1 MDLINNFSWSFSRDS
16 LFKQCQRAYY
26 YNYYGYWLGWD
37 KKSDQSCKDAYRLK
51 NITGLDLLVGDVVHK
66 TIKHVITVYKTAGTI
81 IDFNTAFDIALEKFS
96 TAYTKSQ
103 NQDWQ
108 VKIKDNP
115 NLFEHYY
122 GINISDDKL
131 HQKIAKIEQCLVK
144 FYQLDFFNSVK
155 SDEIFSVDTLDSF
168 FLEEFTLW
176 AALDLVI
183 KKGDNYYI
191 YDWKTGKENE
201 KDLFQLSL
209 YIYYIVNYHNANI
222 ENVYI
227 CPVYLLNDE
236 LPKFN
241 YLKLSQDFDFQ
252 TIYDRISSSAN
263 EMLSM
268 LTDFE
273 HNILNIDDTKKT
285 TDSKTCN
292 WCKFK
297 ELCLTK

>member
-1 MDLINNFSWSFSRDS
+1 MDLVNNFSWSFSRDS

-37 KKSDQSCKDAYRLK
+37 KKADQSCKDAYRLK

-66 TIKHVITVYKTAGTI
+66 TIKHVLTVYKTSGTI
-81 IDFNTAFDIALEKFS
+81 IEFDAAFNIALDKFS

-108 VKIKDNP
+108 VKIKDNT

-131 HQKIAKIEQCLVK
+131 HQKIGKIEQCLVN
-144 FYQLDFFNSVK
+144 FYRLDFFNSVNT
-155 SDEIFSVDTLDSF
+155 DDIFSIDTLNSF
-168 FLEEFTLW
+168 FFEEFTLW

-183 KKGDNYYI
+183 KKGDAYYI
-191 YDWKTGKENE
+191 YDWKTGKQND

-209 YIYYIVNYHNANI
+209 YIYHIVNDFGADI
-222 ENVYI
+222 ENIYI
-227 CPVYLLNDE
+227 CPVYLLDND
-236 LPKFN
+236 LTKFN

-252 TIYDRISSSAN
+252 AMYDRISNSAN
-263 EMLSM
+263 QMISL
-268 LTDFE
+268 LFNFE
-273 HNILNIDDTKKT
+273 HNALDINNTQKTKE
-285 TDSKTCN
+285 SKQCN